1 MILLCYFLTLLI
13 RKSWVVFI
21 YAFTISIESIIIEY
35 LTASSFVQISP
46 IMLSAISITLAG
58 IMLLVAAYV
67 LKWKS
72 EIATLFTKSWKNLFL
87 TSLSLSFGIFTWYDS
102 INRIGAS
109 KEVLIAGPLEI
120 VIIVL
125 LARLFLNE
133 RLNRF
138 HFIGISIAL
147 VGFFMAVASDTNIAF
162 PDNTQTI
169 RTAAPPAVGSSSLL
183 PAMIFS
189 FGDVEAILSAFG
201 FAGGVLF
208 LTKLTLN
215 YSPIE
220 VAGASMLTSGLILVG
235 FMIIGLLL
243 YWDDHAVLPSNE
255 TSLLRLPLIFII
267 IIFLLFSSL
276 PFIGSLSYSTGLSN
290 IGASLT
296 STIGSSSILI
306 TVIIQLVLK
315 QIGINSH
322 LPENIFLAIFGGLTG
337 FVGIYLIHIPH
348 LSLSVRNKE

>member
-1 MILLCYFLTLLI
+1 MNLICYFLTLLI
-13 RKSWVVFI
+13 RKSWVVFV
-21 YAFTISIESIIIEY
+21 YAITISIESIVIEY
-35 LTASSFVQISP
+35 LTTSSFVQISP
-46 IMLSAISITLAG
+46 IVLSAISITLAG
-58 IMLLVAAYV
+58 IMLLLVAAFV
-67 LKWKS
+67 LKRKR

-162 PDNTQTI
+162 PDNTETI
-169 RTAAPPAVGSSSLL
+169 RTAAQPAVGSSSLL
-183 PAMIFS
+183 SAIIIS

-235 FMIIGLLL
+235 FMIIGL
-243 YWDDHAVLPSNE
+243 
-255 TSLLRLPLIFII
+255 
-267 IIFLLFSSL
+267 
-276 PFIGSLSYSTGLSN
+276 
-290 IGASLT
+290 
-296 STIGSSSILI
+296 
-306 TVIIQLVLK
+306 
-315 QIGINSH
+315 
-322 LPENIFLAIFGGLTG
+322 
-337 FVGIYLIHIPH
+337 
-348 LSLSVRNKE
+348 